1 MESLKT
7 FYTYDRAEQREW
19 LSNHFEIEKE
29 IWFVFPLKEVGKHSL
44 SHNDA
49 VEEALCF
56 GWIDS
61 TVKKLDS
68 LYRVQRFTPR
78 KEGSGYSRANIERL
92 IWLEKEGFLHPKIR
106 ESIID
111 IIQTPYVF
119 PKDIIKEIQ
128 ADEIAWNNYI
138 TFSEAYKRI
147 RIAYIDSARKRP
159 LEF

>member
-1 MESLKT
+1 
-7 FYTYDRAEQREW
+7 
-19 LSNHFEIEKE
+19 
-29 IWFVFPLKEVGKHSL
+29 
-44 SHNDA
+44 
-49 VEEALCF
+49 
-56 GWIDS
+56 
-61 TVKKLDS
+61 
-68 LYRVQRFTPR
+68 
-78 KEGSGYSRANIERL
+78 L